1 MAVVEG
7 EVESSWM
14 EKGRRVLSTMVR
26 ATEVVHVPMVVQLIR
41 GSFLSRYPRFKS
53 GRIGDTWIYLDDVM
67 NCFLIPQYNN
77 IFFLDNVRMYY
88 SCLIMS
94 PVSDQI
100 HDGHVDVMILYVNV
114 K

>member
-1 MAVVEG
+1 MCLWWCN
-7 EVESSWM
+7 SS
-14 EKGRRVLSTMVR
+14 GGHSNRD
-26 ATEVVHVPMVVQLIR
+26 I
-41 GSFLSRYPRFKS
+41 
-53 GRIGDTWIYLDDVM
+53 IGLNQAELVTWIYLDDVM